1 MSMTQKPLNKLA
13 IIRKM
18 NNPHSLYIHIPFC
31 NKICDYCDFVKLQ
44 YFRKFAISY
53 LEALKKELESYR
65 IKGLNTIYVGGGT
78 PTALEDDLF
87 EELLKIIKPYSDGV
101 KEYTF
106 EANPESLSESKIRLL
121 KEHGVNRISLGVQS
135 TDSKVL
141 KAINREHDYDDVKRA
156 INCLQQYGID
166 NINVD
171 LILGLPHSSKSLLLK
186 DLENLTSL
194 GIKHI
199 SCYGLTIHPHT
210 VLYNQGFKE
219 LEDDKMR
226 ELYDLVHNYLK
237 DKGFV
242 HYEVSNWA
250 KEGFESLHN
259 MTYWRNE
266 QYYGCGLG
274 AAGYIGEVRYKNTT
288 NLDKYLKGEYILEK
302 EELTIKDKYNYE
314 IMLVLRCIHAGLNF
328 NKIKEE
334 YGVDL
339 TQKMDSIEK
348 FINEGYL
355 SLSNGVVYPTY
366 EGMMILDAIILELI
380 K

>member
-1 MSMTQKPLNKLA
+1 M
-13 IIRKM
+13 
-18 NNPHSLYIHIPFC
+18 
-31 NKICDYCDFVKLQ
+31 
-44 YFRKFAISY
+44 
-53 LEALKKELESYR
+53 
-65 IKGLNTIYVGGGT
+65 
-78 PTALEDDLF
+78 
-87 EELLKIIKPYSDGV
+87 KIIKPYSDGV

-106 EANPESLSESKIRLL
+106 EANPESLSESKIRFL
-121 KEHGVNRISLGVQS
+121 KEYGVNRISLGVQS

-141 KAINREHDYDDVKRA
+141 KAINREHGYEDVKKA
-156 INCLQQYGID
+156 ISLLQQYGID

-186 DLENLTSL
+186 DLENLTKL

-250 KEGFESLHN
+250 KEGYESLHN

-274 AAGYIGEVRYKNTT
+274 AAGYIGEIRYKNTT

-314 IMLVLRCIHAGLNF
+314 IMLVLRCIHAGLSF

-366 EGMMILDAIILELI
+366 EGMMILDTIILELI